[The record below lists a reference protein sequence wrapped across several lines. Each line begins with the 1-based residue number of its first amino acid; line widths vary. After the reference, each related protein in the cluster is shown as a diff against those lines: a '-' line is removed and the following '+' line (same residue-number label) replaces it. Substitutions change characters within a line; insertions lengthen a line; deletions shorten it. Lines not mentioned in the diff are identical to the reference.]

1 MESYTLTGAAD
12 WPMLSIIGGISFVM
26 LQAIILSLIKAIYKS
41 LPKHSDLQFVRE
53 NINLDIK
60 ELAMR
65 FENILEKHIG
75 KEETNREKK
84 ETEIISFFKENQTK
98 CQERYD
104 KLFDDVF
111 SRIK

>member
-1 MESYTLTGAAD
+1 
-12 WPMLSIIGGISFVM
+12 
-26 LQAIILSLIKAIYKS
+26 
-41 LPKHSDLQFVRE
+41 
-53 NINLDIK
+53 
-60 ELAMR
+60 MR